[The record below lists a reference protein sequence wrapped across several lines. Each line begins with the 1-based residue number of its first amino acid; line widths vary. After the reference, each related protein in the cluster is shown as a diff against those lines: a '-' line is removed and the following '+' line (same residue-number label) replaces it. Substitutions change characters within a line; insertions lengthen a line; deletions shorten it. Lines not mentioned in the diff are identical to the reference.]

1 MALSGAERQRRYRE
15 RMKARLAAAADATAD
30 AAGPAPDLRALLAR
44 FYSRRPGH
52 GTTPD
57 EAADFA
63 VSVLQERIYDALG
76 WAGLERPSPDAGA
89 EAARQAIL
97 RALGRVVPLPAS
109 PGDVPRLV
117 RRRDGREQDG
127 ETVVRLRA
135 FRRST
140 PEDTEVPW

>member
-15 RMKARLAAAADATAD
+15 RMKVRLAAAAD

-44 FYSRRPGH
+44 FYRRRPGH

-63 VSVLQERIYDALG
+63 LTVLQERIYDALG

-117 RRRDGREQDG
+117 GRRDGREQDG
-127 ETVVRLRA
+127 ETVVPLRA